1 MTVPKELVENA
12 MLKKISYN
20 TTHIRHHSRLK
31 IHKKDTDSL
40 VRKCCIS
47 GRNILFKKSL
57 YNKTEGQRLNFYKT
71 KTLPAIDDSVNVKH
85 GYNLEDESLPQMTC
99 SVEVAH

>member
-1 MTVPKELVENA
+1 MPKELIENA
-12 MLKKISYN
+12 ILRKISYN
-20 TTHIRHHSRLK
+20 TAHIRYHSWLK

-40 VRKCCIS
+40 VQNCCIS
-47 GRNILFKKSL
+47 GRNIHIKKSL
-57 YNKTEGQRLNFYKT
+57 NNKTEGQRLNFYKT
-71 KTLPAIDDSVNVKH
+71 KTLPAIDNSVNVKH

>member
-1 MTVPKELVENA
+1 
-12 MLKKISYN
+12 MLGLIQRLFKSSPDREHRWLQKRYNKIFVKN
-20 TTHIRHHSRLK
+20 KGK
-31 IHKKDTDSL
+31 IY
-40 VRKCCIS
+40 IY
-47 GRNILFKKSL
+47 ILKKSL
-57 YNKTEGQRLNFYKT
+57 NNKTEGQRLNFYKS

>member
-1 MTVPKELVENA
+1 MPKELVENA
-12 MLKKISYN
+12 ILRKISYN
-20 TTHIRHHSRLK
+20 TAHIRHHSWLK

-40 VRKCCIS
+40 VQNCCIS
-47 GRNILFKKSL
+47 GRNIHIKKL
-57 YNKTEGQRLNFYKT
+57 LNNKTEGQRLNFYKS

>member
-20 TTHIRHHSRLK
+20 TAHIRHHSWLK

-40 VRKCCIS
+40 VQKCCIS